1 MTLSNYD
8 FNGFT
13 INLYVDEQG
22 DWLAHFQEMSNIS
35 AFGDTPQQALEEL
48 KIAWELVKEDYQ
60 EKGKAIPIAPGRQK
74 FSSLNRLD
82 EIIFESEK
90 TPEPGLN

>member
-1 MTLSNYD
+1 MPVSKYD

-22 DWLAHFQEMSNIS
+22 DWLAHFQEMPNIS

-48 KIAWELVKEDYQ
+48 KLAWELVKEDYQ
-60 EKGKAIPIAPGRQK
+60 QKGKDIPVAPARNK
-74 FSSLNRLD
+74 LSSL
-82 EIIFESEK
+82 
-90 TPEPGLN
+90 